1 MQQGYN
7 ELSKRL
13 FYFIIILDFESNK
26 PLRASDFYVSFVKT
40 LGFACVIFVY
50 CSQPLWLMQ
59 YSNKMVGFS
68 LKSRN
73 QKNETIVDY

>member
-26 PLRASDFYVSFVKT
+26 PLRAWDFYVSYVKT
-40 LGFACVIFVY
+40 LGLLVLFLSIAH
-50 CSQPLWLMQ
+50 
-59 YSNKMVGFS
+59 S
-68 LKSRN
+68 LCDWCNTQIKW
-73 QKNETIVDY
+73 

>member
-50 CSQPLWLMQ
+50 CSQPM
-59 YSNKMVGFS
+59 
-68 LKSRN
+68 
-73 QKNETIVDY
+73 